1 MINKRES
8 INLGM
13 GEDPEE
19 QWGEAESRWEMK
31 SLSSVDDAILA
42 KQNIA
47 SVLADSNKG
56 YIAKIGTNGNIEQVG
71 TQLKPII
78 LMPF

>member
-1 MINKRES
+1 MINKRGS
-8 INLGM
+8 INLVM
-13 GEDPEE
+13 EDAAEE
-19 QWGEAESRWEMK
+19 QWGEEESRWEMK

-42 KQNIA
+42 KQNLA

-56 YIAKIGTNGNIEQVG
+56 YITKIGTNGNIEQVG